1 MPPMAAA
8 HPPSALLPALALLGN
23 ALVWG
28 LSWIAF
34 KALHQHGLHPL
45 WSTAVVFGVALLALL
60 AWQPAS
66 LRAFARHPQLL
77 VLAAAAG
84 VTNIGFNWAVT
95 LGDVVRVTLL
105 FYLMPVW
112 SVGLAWW
119 LLGERPT
126 RAALLRLVLAL
137 AGLVLVLHRP
147 GAPWPW
153 PRGAADQLALL
164 GGAGFALT
172 NVLLRRWRATPPPAR
187 VLAMFGGGFATATGL
202 ALAGLAGGL
211 SPLALSTH
219 GLAWLPWVLGLTLAF
234 LTGNL
239 ALQYGAA
246 RLPARVTALIML
258 AEVVFASASAV
269 LLGAAT
275 PTRWTWAGGVLILL
289 AALLSILPM
298 PRGRAG

>member
-1 MPPMAAA
+1 M
-8 HPPSALLPALALLGN
+8 
-23 ALVWG
+23 
-28 LSWIAF
+28 
-34 KALHQHGLHPL
+34 
-45 WSTAVVFGVALLALL
+45 
-60 AWQPAS
+60 
-66 LRAFARHPQLL
+66 
-77 VLAAAAG
+77 
-84 VTNIGFNWAVT
+84 TNIGFNWAVT

-234 LTGNL
+234 LAGNL

-275 PTRWTWAGGVLILL
+275 PTRWTWAGV
-289 AALLSILPM
+289 A
-298 PRGRAG
+298 

>member
-1 MPPMAAA
+1 MPP
-8 HPPSALLPALALLGN
+8 S
-23 ALVWG
+23 
-28 LSWIAF
+28 
-34 KALHQHGLHPL
+34 
-45 WSTAVVFGVALLALL
+45 
-60 AWQPAS
+60 
-66 LRAFARHPQLL
+66 
-77 VLAAAAG
+77 
-84 VTNIGFNWAVT
+84 
-95 LGDVVRVTLL
+95 
-105 FYLMPVW
+105 
-112 SVGLAWW
+112 
-119 LLGERPT
+119 
-126 RAALLRLVLAL
+126 
-137 AGLVLVLHRP
+137 VLVLHRP

-234 LTGNL
+234 LAGNL

>member
-164 GGAGFALT
+164 GGAGLALT

-202 ALAGLAGGL
+202 ALAGLASGL

-234 LTGNL
+234 LAGNL

-269 LLGAAT
+269 LLAPPRPPAGPGPAAC
-275 PTRWTWAGGVLILL
+275 
-289 AALLSILPM
+289 
-298 PRGRAG
+298 